1 MEIITME
8 SKAYRHLIER
18 IDNIAAYVRRHVIQE
33 EKEKEAEVWLTSL
46 QVCEILHI
54 SIRHLSRM
62 RAKDAIP
69 YALIGRKCLYRKSDV
84 EALVRKKMSDHIPYL
99 LSKLQTKTK

>member
-46 QVCEILHI
+46 QVCEILQ
-54 SIRHLSRM
+54 RCNTLCV
-62 RAKDAIP
+62 DWQ
-69 YALIGRKCLYRKSDV
+69 
-84 EALVRKKMSDHIPYL
+84 KMSV
-99 LSKLQTKTK
+99 SKIRCRGIGTQKDERSYTLFIK